1 MKDKSAIKYLIIF
14 ITIILAGCAGHN
26 KINTPA
32 TNPLV
37 YKEGQDDYFLQPG
50 DTLDIKFLYNPELN
64 ENVTIRPDGKISLQ
78 MIDETRAGGL
88 TPAQLNEA
96 LTKSY
101 SSQLKQPRITVIV
114 KSFGGQRIY
123 VGGEVNTPQTLTVIG
138 KIDALQAIMNAG
150 GFRPDAKPSSVMIIS
165 RDPDNRPVA
174 RRVDLKKVLNGAPS
188 TEDFTLKPFDVVY
201 VPKTELATAD
211 EFITHIYNFIPRNI
225 YLGFSYELH
234 NEPTKN
240 KVSSGVPETQP

>member
-1 MKDKSAIKYLIIF
+1 MRDKSAIRYLIIF
-14 ITIILAGCAGHN
+14 ITITLAGCAGHN
-26 KINTPA
+26 TINTPA

-64 ENVTIRPDGKISLQ
+64 ENVTIRPDSKISLQ

-96 LTKSY
+96 LTKAY

-211 EFITHIYNFIPRNI
+211 EFITHIYNFMPRNI

>member
-1 MKDKSAIKYLIIF
+1 MKNKTVVEYLIFFTI
-14 ITIILAGCAGHN
+14 IILAGCAGYN
-26 KINTPA
+26 KTSVPTI
-32 TNPLV
+32 NPLV
-37 YKEGQDDYFLQPG
+37 YKEGQVDYFLQPG
-50 DTLDIKFLYNPELN
+50 DALDIKFLYNPELN
-64 ENVTIRPDGKISLQ
+64 ENVIIRPDGKISLQ
-78 MIDETRAGGL
+78 MIDETRAAGL

-96 LTKSY
+96 LTKAY

-114 KSFGGQRIY
+114 KSFAGQRIY
-123 VGGEVNTPQTLTVIG
+123 VGGEVYTPRTLTVNG
-138 KIDALQAIMNAG
+138 KIDALQAIMDAG

-165 RDPDNRPVA
+165 KDKENRPVA
-174 RRVDLKKVLNGAPS
+174 RKVDLKKVLKGAPS

-211 EFITHIYNFIPRNI
+211 EFMTHIYNFIPRNI

>member
-1 MKDKSAIKYLIIF
+1 MKNKTLIKYSIVFASL
-14 ITIILAGCAGHN
+14 ILAGCAGYN
-26 KINTPA
+26 KTSVPDINPM
-32 TNPLV
+32 V
-37 YKEGQDDYFLQPG
+37 YKEGQGDYFLQPG

-123 VGGEVNTPQTLTVIG
+123 VGGEVTTPQALTVIG
-138 KIDALQAIMNAG
+138 KVDALQAIMNAG
-150 GFRPDAKPSSVMIIS
+150 GFKPDAKPSSVMIIS
-165 RDPDNRPVA
+165 KGPDNRPVA
-174 RRVDLKKVLNGAPS
+174 RKVDLKNVLNGAPS

-211 EFITHIYNFIPRNI
+211 EFMAHIYNFIPRNI

-234 NEPTKN
+234 NAPTKN
-240 KVSSGVPETQP
+240 NVSGTNQSVQQ

>member
-1 MKDKSAIKYLIIF
+1 
-14 ITIILAGCAGHN
+14 
-26 KINTPA
+26 
-32 TNPLV
+32 LV

>member
-14 ITIILAGCAGHN
+14 ITITLAGCAGHN
-26 KINTPA
+26 TINTPA

-64 ENVTIRPDGKISLQ
+64 ETVTIRPDSKISLQ

-96 LTKSY
+96 LTKAY

-123 VGGEVNTPQTLTVIG
+123 VGGQVNTPQVLTIVG

-150 GFRPDAKPSSVMIIS
+150 GLTKDAKLSSVMIIS
-165 RDPDNRPVA
+165 KDKDNRAVA
-174 RRVDLKKVLNGAPS
+174 RKVNLNKILKGEPS
-188 TEDFTLKPFDVVY
+188 TEDCTLRQFDIVY
-201 VPKTELATAD
+201 VPKTELANVD
-211 EFITHIYNFIPRNI
+211 DFMTHIYNLMPRNI

-234 NEPTKN
+234 NAPTKN
-240 KVSSGVPETQP
+240 KVSGTDQSVQQ